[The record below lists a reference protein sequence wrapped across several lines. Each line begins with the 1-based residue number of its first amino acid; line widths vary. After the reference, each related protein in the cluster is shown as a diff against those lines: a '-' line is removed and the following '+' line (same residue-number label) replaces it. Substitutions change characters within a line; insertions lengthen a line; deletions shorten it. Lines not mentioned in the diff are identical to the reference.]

1 MKLSHFQILMSFVF
15 FVIATFL
22 FVKGYRD
29 ADTALNLYIV
39 GHYTGVEFVDISI
52 LGRAF
57 TIEELYRIGL
67 AELFFSFI
75 FFLLSVGF
83 AMIVAFEL
91 MSKMDGEKCECG
103 RRGNAK
109 LDKKKGV

>member
-1 MKLSHFQILMSFVF
+1 MKLSHFQILTSFVF

-29 ADTALNLYIV
+29 ADTALNLYLV
-39 GHYTGVEFVDISI
+39 KHYTGMEFVDSSI
-52 LGRAF
+52 FGKSF
-57 TIEELYRIGL
+57 TIEELYKIGL

-83 AMIVAFEL
+83 AVIATFTI
-91 MSKMDGEKCECG
+91 DGEKCEC
-103 RRGNAK
+103 RRCGNAK

>member
-1 MKLSHFQILMSFVF
+1 MSFIF
-15 FVIATFL
+15 FIIATFL

-29 ADTALNLYIV
+29 ADTALNLYIIE
-39 GHYTGVEFVDISI
+39 HYTGVEFVDVSL
-52 LGRAF
+52 LGREF
-57 TIEELYRIGL
+57 TLEELYRIGL

-83 AMIVAFEL
+83 AVIVAFEL
-91 MSKMDGEKCECG
+91 MDKVDGEKCEC
-103 RRGNAK
+103 RRRSNTK

>member
-1 MKLSHFQILMSFVF
+1 MKLAHFQVLMCFLF

-29 ADTALNLYIV
+29 ADTALNLYIIK
-39 GHYTGVEFVDISI
+39 HYTGMEFVDIGI
-52 LGRAF
+52 FGQTF

-67 AELFFSFI
+67 GELFFSFI

-83 AMIVAFEL
+83 AVIATFVI
-91 MSKMDGEKCECG
+91 MDGDYSGRCG
-103 RRGNAK
+103 NIK

>member
-1 MKLSHFQILMSFVF
+1 MSFMF

-29 ADTALNLYIV
+29 ADIALNLYIIK
-39 GHYTGVEFVDISI
+39 HYTGMEFVDIGIFGKS
-52 LGRAF
+52 F

-67 AELFFSFI
+67 AEFFFSFI

-83 AMIVAFEL
+83 AVIATFVI
-91 MSKMDGEKCECG
+91 MDGEKCEC
-103 RRGNAK
+103 RRSGNIK

>member
-1 MKLSHFQILMSFVF
+1 MKLAHFQVLMCFIF

-29 ADTALNLYIV
+29 ADTALNLYLV
-39 GHYTGVEFVDISI
+39 KHYTGMEFADIGI
-52 LGRAF
+52 FGHTF

-67 AELFFSFI
+67 GELFFSFI

-83 AMIVAFEL
+83 AVIATF
-91 MSKMDGEKCECG
+91 SIMDGEKCEC
-103 RRGNAK
+103 RRSSNIK

>member
-1 MKLSHFQILMSFVF
+1 MKLYHFQILMSFLF
-15 FVIATFL
+15 FAVATLL

-39 GHYTGVEFVDISI
+39 KHYTGMELVDASI
-52 LGRAF
+52 FGREL
-57 TIEELYRIGL
+57 TIRELYNIGL
-67 AELFFSFI
+67 AELYFSFI

-83 AMIVAFEL
+83 SMIAAFSI
-91 MSKMDGEKCECG
+91 MGDYSGS
-103 RRGNAK
+103 RNAK

>member
-1 MKLSHFQILMSFVF
+1 MKLSHFQILMSFIF
-15 FVIATFL
+15 FAIATLL

-29 ADTALNLYIV
+29 ADTALNLYIIKR
-39 GHYTGVEFVDISI
+39 YTGMEFVDVGIFNKS
-52 LGRAF
+52 F

-83 AMIVAFEL
+83 AIIATFSM
-91 MSKMDGEKCECG
+91 MDGDYSGG
-103 RRGNAK
+103 RSNIK

>member
-1 MKLSHFQILMSFVF
+1 MKLSHFQILMSFIF
-15 FVIATFL
+15 FAIATLL

-39 GHYTGVEFVDISI
+39 KHYTGVEFVDIGI
-52 LGRAF
+52 FGKEF
-57 TIEELYRIGL
+57 TVKELYTIGL

-83 AMIVAFEL
+83 AMIATF
-91 MSKMDGEKCECG
+91 SIMDGDYNG
-103 RRGNAK
+103 RRGNIK
-109 LDKKKGV
+109 LVKRENIR

>member
-1 MKLSHFQILMSFVF
+1 MRLSHFQILMSFMF

-29 ADTALNLYIV
+29 ADTALNLYLV
-39 GHYTGVEFVDISI
+39 KRYTGTEFVDIGI
-52 LGRAF
+52 FGQTF
-57 TIEELYRIGL
+57 TIEELYKIGL
-67 AELFFSFI
+67 GELFFSFI

-83 AMIVAFEL
+83 AVIATFVI
-91 MSKMDGEKCECG
+91 MDGEKCEC
-103 RRGNAK
+103 RRCSKLK

>member
-1 MKLSHFQILMSFVF
+1 MKLPHFQILMSFIF
-15 FVIATFL
+15 FAIATFL

-29 ADTALNLYIV
+29 ADTALNLYIIK
-39 GHYTGVEFVDISI
+39 HYTRMEFVDIGI
-52 LGRAF
+52 FGQTF

-67 AELFFSFI
+67 AEFFFSFI

-83 AMIVAFEL
+83 AMIATF
-91 MSKMDGEKCECG
+91 SIMDGDYGG
-103 RRGNAK
+103 RRGNTK

>member
-1 MKLSHFQILMSFVF
+1 MSFVF
-15 FVIATFL
+15 FAIATLL

-29 ADTALNLYIV
+29 ADTALNLYLV
-39 GHYTGVEFVDISI
+39 KHYTGEEFVDVSI
-52 LGRAF
+52 LGKAF

-83 AMIVAFEL
+83 AMIAAFTI
-91 MSKMDGEKCECG
+91 DGEKCEC
-103 RRGNAK
+103 RRSGNIK

>member
-1 MKLSHFQILMSFVF
+1 MRLSHFQILMSFVF

-29 ADTALNLYIV
+29 ADTALNLYLV
-39 GHYTGVEFVDISI
+39 KHYTGMEFVDSSI
-52 LGRAF
+52 FGKSF
-57 TIEELYRIGL
+57 TIEELYKIGL

-83 AMIVAFEL
+83 AVIAAF
-91 MSKMDGEKCECG
+91 SIMDGDYSGG
-103 RRGNAK
+103 RSNIK